1 MLPDMALDALLAI
14 LGMALVTYA
23 IRAGGLAVANRL
35 PREGF
40 VAAWMKHLP
49 SAVLA
54 ALVAPAL
61 VNGGPDEWGAA
72 LVVVGLYVISRNLLL
87 AMVGGIVGIVLLR
100 MLGLT

>member
-1 MLPDMALDALLAI
+1 MSLDALLAI

-49 SAVLA
+49 AAVLA

-61 VNGGPDEWGAA
+61 ANGGSDEWGAA
-72 LVVVGLYVISRNLLL
+72 LVVVGLYLLSRNLLL
-87 AMVGGIVGIVLLR
+87 AMAGGIAGVVLLR
-100 MLGLT
+100 MLGLN